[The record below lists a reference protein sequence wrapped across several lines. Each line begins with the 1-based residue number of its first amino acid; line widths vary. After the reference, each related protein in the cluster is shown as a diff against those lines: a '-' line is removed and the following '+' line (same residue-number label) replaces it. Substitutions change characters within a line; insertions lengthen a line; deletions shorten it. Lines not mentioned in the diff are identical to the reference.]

1 MSFAPQF
8 DTIIVND
15 QLETALS
22 NAEKTV
28 RDFLSRP

>member
-22 NAEKTV
+22 NAEK
-28 RDFLSRP
+28 LSESF